1 MKQVHHG
8 WSCVN
13 VLTTHSLQ
21 CTKGGKYSS
30 DYSFDFISWF
40 LDVQFWLVCEKYFV
54 IVVPGFSFIGIPSF
68 YDTDSWQL
76 RVCVYTISSHRH
88 SYIVKFSGSCFSL
101 YVLCDE
107 CIELGTKTTL
117 EKIHDT
123 ISDCT
128 ISIWFSVCIYR
139 VQVSWFL
146 HLFNIL
152 WISYVGF
159 IFKFLLSRLH

>member
-1 MKQVHHG
+1 MTQNKEKVLELLKQVHHG

-13 VLTTHSLQ
+13 VLTTHSHDSL
-21 CTKGGKYSS
+21 
-30 DYSFDFISWF
+30 DFILWF
-40 LDVQFWLVCEKYFV
+40 LDVQFWLVCEKSFL
-54 IVVPGFSFIGIPSF
+54 IIAPGFSFIGIPSF
-68 YDTDSWQL
+68 YNTHSWQL